1 MSVFN
6 VIYLFPL
13 LVHKSVSAK
22 AAPDAPDSPC
32 KLYVFL
38 HQGDPLGVYS
48 AQLRVLKQMYH
59 EGLCGFLQRLDGLAL
74 PSKLFARRTT
84 IQSNFSNLS
93 SIKKTRPVGG
103 RPKGGKEGL
112 GGFPSAALT
121 RRING
126 SFSSKSFV
134 LAWYCLISRNA
145 TVPGRYRRRCLVG
158 SGSPAEELGVS
169 RRRFGVGEGI
179 ERVLGF

>member
-84 IQSNFSNLS
+84 IQSNFSNEAHKRQLQQQKLRVGLVLPDFPQCDSAGAVSSSLS
-93 SIKKTRPVGG
+93 RRQWVARLYIARSGAHFLRGSRGG
-103 RPKGGKEGL
+103 
-112 GGFPSAALT
+112 LT
-121 RRING
+121 RRHYG
-126 SFSSKSFV
+126 QSSECREVK
-134 LAWYCLISRNA
+134 R
-145 TVPGRYRRRCLVG
+145 
-158 SGSPAEELGVS
+158 
-169 RRRFGVGEGI
+169 GET
-179 ERVLGF
+179 